1 MAVPRRFLEASLCFV
16 LGTASDIIFG
26 IFRFSSF
33 FFLPLQLLLLCT
45 QHVAYGI
52 ILPKTHISAF
62 WATKDTRKNVL
73 HAEKKW
79 EKTEISSWMNGSA
92 GQGRRTIEW
101 GLRH

>member
-1 MAVPRRFLEASLCFV
+1 MAVARRFLEASLCFV

-26 IFRFSSF
+26 IFCF
-33 FFLPLQLLLLCT
+33 FFPLLLCT

-73 HAEKKW
+73 PDKKEKK
-79 EKTEISSWMNGSA
+79 KTKISSWMNGWQC
-92 GQGRRTIEW
+92 GVGGRMS
-101 GLRH
+101 GV